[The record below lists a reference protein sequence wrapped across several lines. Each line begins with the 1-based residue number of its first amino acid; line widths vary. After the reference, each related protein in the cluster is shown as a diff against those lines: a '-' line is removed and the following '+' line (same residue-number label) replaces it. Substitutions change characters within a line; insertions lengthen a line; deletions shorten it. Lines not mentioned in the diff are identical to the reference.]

1 MWDIVSYDGYVW
13 TKKLYK
19 ATENATKIFQSL
31 TNKNASTTEIM
42 KIQNYIS
49 LMIKKNKVKKYTKKK
64 FVNKEMEWMTNCTI
78 EEQRKVALYVKQAR
92 LS

>member
-1 MWDIVSYDGYVW
+1 MSLTMWDIVSYDGYVW

-42 KIQNYIS
+42 KIQHYIS
-49 LMIKKNKVKKYTKKK
+49 LMIKKNKVKKYTKKSLLIK
-64 FVNKEMEWMTNCTI
+64 KW
-78 EEQRKVALYVKQAR
+78 
-92 LS
+92 SG